1 MVDNAIQVLLA
12 AYVMAFH
19 LLFSPH
25 CVIARNF
32 EHNSRGEITLHSF
45 LNSVGQL
52 KFRGTSVLLR
62 LPKPLFGHKEGIL
75 PDRLPSSP
83 VPSPPEV
90 NQEDRRTGDDEQL
103 RSPSEG
109 TDSGE
114 DVALLSKVSLNSR
127 RRAVLPDV
135 DEEMEVSSVEE
146 QAKDGAPPKKKL
158 QLSISAPTL
167 HQTDHNSHHRQ
178 QQEEDKGATKHHHG
192 AEEYSIAT
200 HFVKVRRNGLLVDV
214 STLWDFMAT
223 DAVTGSVRNIL
234 SHSRPGMQR
243 QSSIFAFD
251 PVSCT

>member
-1 MVDNAIQVLLA
+1 MSGHYRQVLLA
-12 AYVMAFH
+12 AYVATFH
-19 LLFSPH
+19 LQNLLYF
-25 CVIARNF
+25 VILRSF
-32 EHNSRGEITLHSF
+32 EHNSSGEITLHSF
-45 LNSVGQL
+45 LNCVGQL

-62 LPKPLFGHKEGIL
+62 LPKSLFGHKEGIL
-75 PDRLPSSP
+75 PDLPPPSP
-83 VPSPPEV
+83 VPSPPED
-90 NQEDRRTGDDEQL
+90 NREDRTAGDDEQL
-103 RSPSEG
+103 KSPSEG

-114 DVALLSKVSLNSR
+114 DLTLPSKMPLNSR

-135 DEEMEVSSVEE
+135 DEEMELSSVGE
-146 QAKDGAPPKKKL
+146 QATDGAPPKKKL

-167 HQTDHNSHHRQ
+167 HQADRNSHH
-178 QQEEDKGATKHHHG
+178 QQEEDKGATKHHHSE
-192 AEEYSIAT
+192 EEYSIAT

-251 PVSCT
+251 PVSCL